1 MNPKE
6 YEQKKKEGFI
16 KYWEAKRKNR
26 AKYALMQSIYF
37 VVPFSII
44 FQLFESINGFFTIL
58 FGFKFLII
66 FSIYFLLFYSVV
78 YNRNEKKYQK
88 IKNMYRI

>member
-26 AKYALMQSIYF
+26 AKYALMQSIYV

-44 FQLFESINGFFTIL
+44 FQLFESVHGFFTIL
-58 FGFKFLII
+58 FGFKFLTI
-66 FSIYFLLFYSVV
+66 FSIYFSSVLF
-78 YNRNEKKYQK
+78 RGL
-88 IKNMYRI
+88 